1 MAGGTSSK
9 TIIVGN
15 LGADPELKYMPNG
28 DAVLNLGVATSI
40 SWKDKNS
47 GESRS
52 ETEWHRCVFFR
63 KLAENAAKYLKKGAK
78 VYIVGRNRTRKWD
91 DNGTDRYITE
101 IIVSEVEF
109 LDKAPVKKDSSQS
122 VANAKD
128 AAQQIDNQEIPFD
141 DEIPF

>member
-63 KLAENAAKYLKKGAK
+63 KLAENVAQYLKKGAK
-78 VYIVGRNRTRKWD
+78 VYIMGRNRTRKWD
-91 DNGTDRYITE
+91 DNGTDRYTTE

-109 LDKAPVKKDSSQS
+109 LDKAPGKKDSSQS
-122 VANAKD
+122 VNAKD

-141 DEIPF
+141 DDIPF